1 MLHVGS
7 AEPSMT
13 KMVHHGVSL
22 GGGGFLGHHQAR
34 LHQSTSMTLRKFQL
48 AQCLCRSSQLASAWD
63 LGLCRAQYPPIGNL
77 TVEIGQCA

>member
-13 KMVHHGVSL
+13 KMVNHGVSL

-34 LHQSTSMTLRKFQL
+34 LHQSTSVKLRKLQL
-48 AQCLCRSSQLASAWD
+48 
-63 LGLCRAQYPPIGNL
+63 
-77 TVEIGQCA
+77 V